1 MRSLTVLLT
10 AVTFLSAFE
19 YGLKPEKVND
29 KVYCFFG
36 KPEVMDKKNNGN
48 MVNSCFVDL
57 GSQWLVIDPGPTY
70 AYAKE
75 AWKEMSTVK
84 KMPKA
89 TVINTHVHDDHWLG
103 NGFYI
108 SRGAEVLGAPAFK
121 EEVNP
126 SAVTRMQQRISKE
139 AYALTSPKLPT
150 KIVDQNRTLHIDGN
164 EIRLI
169 KVAQKA
175 HTSGD
180 ILVYLPKMQTIFCGD
195 LLFNERLPSL
205 RDGDINGWIA
215 ALEMIKSMQ
224 LPSVIGGH
232 GKKVGSDAID
242 LTYRYLVE
250 LRNEV
255 REAIDDDVGIGP
267 ADPFLRTFAE
277 GIHTAGP
284 HHAVAAA
291 QPHVAVSALGQLGLV
306 PVPNGLDLIG
316 LCLVEHQP
324 TVFGDGLLIVFHQHV
339 ALHFCQ
345 RL

>member
-10 AVTFLSAFE
+10 AATLLSAFE

-36 KPEVMDKKNNGN
+36 KPEVMNKNNNGN

-57 GSQWLVIDPGPTY
+57 GKEWLVIDPGPTY

-75 AWKEMSTVK
+75 AWNEISAVK

-89 TVINTHVHDDHWLG
+89 TVINTHMHDDHWLG

-108 SRGAEVLGAPAFK
+108 SQGAEVLGASAFK

-126 SAVTRMQQRISKE
+126 SAVTRMEQRISKE

-150 KIVDQNRTLHIDGN
+150 KMVDQNSTLHIDGN

-169 KVAQKA
+169 KVERKA

-195 LLFNERLPSL
+195 VVFNDRIPSL
-205 RDGDINGWIA
+205 RDGDINGWIE
-215 ALEMIKSMQ
+215 ALEMIRAMK
-224 LPSVIGGH
+224 LPYVIGGH
-232 GKKVGSDAID
+232 GNRVGSDALD
-242 LTYRYLVE
+242 LTYGYLVE
-250 LRNEV
+250 LRDEV
-255 REAIDDDVGIGP
+255 REAIDNDVGIED
-267 ADPFLRTFAE
+267 AVKTIKMEAFAS
-277 GIHTAGP
+277 AALYDVM
-284 HHAVAAA
+284 HAQNIEAAYRMLEW
-291 QPHVAVSALGQLGLV
+291 S
-306 PVPNGLDLIG
+306 D
-316 LCLVEHQP
+316 E
-324 TVFGDGLLIVFHQHV
+324 
-339 ALHFCQ
+339 
-345 RL
+345 

>member
-1 MRSLTVLLT
+1 MRSLMVLLT
-10 AVTFLSAFE
+10 AATLLSAFE

-29 KVYCFFG
+29 RVYCFFG

-57 GSQWLVIDPGPTY
+57 GKQWLVIDPGPTY

-75 AWKEMSTVK
+75 AWREISAVK
-84 KMPKA
+84 KMPQA

-103 NGFYI
+103 NGFYT
-108 SRGAEVLGAPAFK
+108 SQGAVVLGPSSFK

-126 SAVTRMQQRISKE
+126 SAATRMQQRISKE
-139 AYALTSPKLPT
+139 AYALTSPTLPT
-150 KIVDQNRTLHIDGN
+150 ELIDQNRTLHIDGN

-169 KVAQKA
+169 KVARKA

-195 LLFNERLPSL
+195 VVFNDRLPSL

-215 ALEMIKSMQ
+215 TLEMIRSMQ
-224 LPSVIGGH
+224 LPYVIGGH
-232 GKKVGSDAID
+232 GNRVGSDAID

-255 REAIDDDVGIGP
+255 REAIDDDVGIED
-267 ADPFLRTFAE
+267 AVKTIKMEAFASAALYDMM
-277 GIHTAGP
+277 HTQNIE
-284 HHAVAAA
+284 AAYRMLEW
-291 QPHVAVSALGQLGLV
+291 S
-306 PVPNGLDLIG
+306 D
-316 LCLVEHQP
+316 E
-324 TVFGDGLLIVFHQHV
+324 
-339 ALHFCQ
+339 
-345 RL
+345 

>member
-10 AVTFLSAFE
+10 AATLLSAFE

-29 KVYCFFG
+29 KVYCFYG
-36 KPEVMDKKNNGN
+36 KPEVMDEKNNGN

-57 GSQWLVIDPGPTY
+57 GKEWLVIDPGPTY

-75 AWKEMSTVK
+75 AWNEISAVK

-89 TVINTHVHDDHWLG
+89 TVINTHMHDDHWLG

-108 SRGAEVLGAPAFK
+108 SQGAEVLGSSAFK

-150 KIVDQNRTLHIDGN
+150 KMFDQNSTLHIDGN

-169 KVAQKA
+169 KVARKA

-195 LLFNERLPSL
+195 VVFNDRTPSL
-205 RDGDINGWIA
+205 RDGDINGWIE
-215 ALEMIKSMQ
+215 ALGMIRAMK
-224 LPSVIGGH
+224 LPYVIGGH
-232 GKKVGSDAID
+232 GNRVGRDALD
-242 LTYRYLVE
+242 LTYGYLVQ
-250 LRNEV
+250 LRDEV
-255 REAIDDDVGIGP
+255 REAIDNDVGIED
-267 ADPFLRTFAE
+267 AVKTIKMEAFAS
-277 GIHTAGP
+277 AALYDVM
-284 HHAVAAA
+284 HAQNIEAAYRMLEW
-291 QPHVAVSALGQLGLV
+291 S
-306 PVPNGLDLIG
+306 D
-316 LCLVEHQP
+316 E
-324 TVFGDGLLIVFHQHV
+324 
-339 ALHFCQ
+339 
-345 RL
+345 

>member
-10 AVTFLSAFE
+10 AATLLSAFE

-57 GSQWLVIDPGPTY
+57 GKEWLVIDPGPTY

-75 AWKEMSTVK
+75 AWNEISAVK

-89 TVINTHVHDDHWLG
+89 TVINTHMHDDHWLG

-108 SRGAEVLGAPAFK
+108 SQGAEVLGASAFK

-126 SAVTRMQQRISKE
+126 SAVTRMEQRISKE

-150 KIVDQNRTLHIDGN
+150 KMVDQNSTLHIDGN

-169 KVAQKA
+169 KVERKA

-195 LLFNERLPSL
+195 VVFNDRIPSL
-205 RDGDINGWIA
+205 RDGDINGWIE
-215 ALEMIKSMQ
+215 ALEMIRAMK
-224 LPSVIGGH
+224 LPYVIGGH
-232 GKKVGSDAID
+232 GNRVGSDALD
-242 LTYRYLVE
+242 LTYGYLVE
-250 LRNEV
+250 LRDEV
-255 REAIDDDVGIGP
+255 REAIDNDVGIED
-267 ADPFLRTFAE
+267 AVKTIKMEAFAS
-277 GIHTAGP
+277 AALYDVM
-284 HHAVAAA
+284 HAQNIEAAYRMLEW
-291 QPHVAVSALGQLGLV
+291 S
-306 PVPNGLDLIG
+306 D
-316 LCLVEHQP
+316 E
-324 TVFGDGLLIVFHQHV
+324 
-339 ALHFCQ
+339 
-345 RL
+345 

>member
-1 MRSLTVLLT
+1 MMKSLTVLLT
-10 AVTFLSAFE
+10 SATLLSAFE

-36 KPEVMDKKNNGN
+36 KPEVMNIKNNGN

-57 GSQWLVIDPGPTY
+57 GKQWLVIDSGPTY

-75 AWKEMSTVK
+75 AWDEISAVK

-108 SRGAEVLGAPAFK
+108 SRGAEVLGSSAFE

-126 SAVTRMQQRISKE
+126 SAVTRMEQRVSKE
-139 AYALTSPKLPT
+139 AYTLTSPKLPT
-150 KIVDQNRTLHIDGN
+150 KFIDQSRTLHIDGN

-195 LLFNERLPSL
+195 VVFNDRIPSL

-215 ALEMIKSMQ
+215 ALETVRAMQ
-224 LPSVIGGH
+224 LPYVIGGH
-232 GKKVGSDAID
+232 GNRVGSDAID

-250 LRNEV
+250 LRDEV
-255 REAIDDDVGIGP
+255 SEAIDNDVGIED
-267 ADPFLRTFAE
+267 AVKTIKMDVFSSAALYDE
-277 GIHTAGP
+277 M
-284 HHAVAAA
+284 HAQNIEAAYRMLEW
-291 QPHVAVSALGQLGLV
+291 S
-306 PVPNGLDLIG
+306 D
-316 LCLVEHQP
+316 E
-324 TVFGDGLLIVFHQHV
+324 
-339 ALHFCQ
+339 
-345 RL
+345 